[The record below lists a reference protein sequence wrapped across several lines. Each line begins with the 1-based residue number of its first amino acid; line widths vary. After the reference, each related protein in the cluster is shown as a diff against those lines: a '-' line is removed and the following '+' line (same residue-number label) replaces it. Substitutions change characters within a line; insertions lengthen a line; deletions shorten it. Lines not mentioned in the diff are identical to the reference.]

1 MSEQKQRRS
10 SRRRTATQKI
20 KQSDDSNIRN
30 FASGFHEVGGGAA
43 ANVVTHE
50 LNDVE
55 ARGDGVRVSETS
67 DSSPAQQHEVGG
79 GDANDS
85 EDSGD
90 HGEEGLRG
98 VADEGVEEADA
109 ICTSLEGL
117 SISFNNGESYE
128 DNNNGESY
136 EDDNDGNDARQGFCR
151 YCKCKMPRN
160 WAELLPLQK
169 RLTGDSA
176 QRYFGRH
183 YENIHN
189 GTNGE
194 FNCLVWGASTGTK
207 IFKDINSNEFHD
219 AFSSLN
225 EEQAREFIAFFA
237 IARSFLQYKRD
248 IIEEVRAEHGIAQ
261 RHEVI
266 ASYINKWREILH
278 DDQVEARRA
287 LTRRPIKK
295 NYLESY
301 NWEDIESRL
310 DDLSTEIQ
318 STLPLTEEALEACVN
333 NVFDFAP
340 SNVLAARH
348 LNTIKKSIFHRLND
362 VNVLMRNE

>member
-109 ICTSLEGL
+109 IRTSLEGL

-128 DNNNGESY
+128 D
-136 EDDNDGNDARQGFCR
+136 DNDGNDARQGICR
-151 YCKCKMPRN
+151 YCKGRMPLYL
-160 WAELLPLQK
+160 AKLLPLEK
-169 RLTGDSA
+169 RLTGDSAGSA

-183 YENIHN
+183 YEKSHN

-194 FNCLVWGASTGTK
+194 FNCLVWGASTATI
-207 IFKDINSNEFHD
+207 IFNDINSNENHD

-237 IARSFLQYKRD
+237 IARSFLHHKRD
-248 IIEEVRAEHGIAQ
+248 IIKELRDEHNGIAQ

-266 ASYINKWREILH
+266 ASYIKKWRGVLH
-278 DDQVEARRA
+278 EDQVEARRA

-301 NWEDIESRL
+301 NWEDIKWRL
-310 DDLSTEIQ
+310 DHLSTEIQ
-318 STLPLTEEALEACVN
+318 RTVPLTEEALEACVN

-348 LNTIKKSIFHRLND
+348 LNTMKKSIFHRLND
-362 VNVLMRNE
+362 VNVLM